1 MTTNEAKEQ
10 RSRVA
15 DDGNTNNRRHSA
27 VMQLRRRQHETAIL
41 STGPADPTT
50 DDALRA
56 VTMRL
61 VVAKSGLTGS
71 LERRRVAHR
80 PANVRRQKTN
90 ALGHSEGTTDAVYCA
105 LKLCVN
111 STQGRKP
118 GTEIRGALF
127 PLPFYFSF
135 FLSSIFLPSPSL
147 IFSYSS
153 FPLPSLT
160 TLFFFFLLHVAK

>member
-61 VVAKSGLTGS
+61 VAKSGLTGS

-111 STQGRKP
+111 STQGSKP